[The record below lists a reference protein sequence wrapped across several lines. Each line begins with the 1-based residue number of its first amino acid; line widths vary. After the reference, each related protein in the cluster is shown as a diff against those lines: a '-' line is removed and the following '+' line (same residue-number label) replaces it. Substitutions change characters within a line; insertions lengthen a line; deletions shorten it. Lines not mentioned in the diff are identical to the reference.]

1 MDSFYIFWFVN
12 ALLFLAVIEDPEQPL
27 FMKYLLVFIILEIK
41 TNIFLK
47 YMFNSLKTTNNR
59 SIYRLMVIASLNG
72 K

>member
-12 ALLFLAVIEDPEQPL
+12 ALLFLAVIEDPKQPL